1 MIFILKIIESMF
13 SKYTSFD
20 YEFSDFVLDLVVIGL
35 AKFVIQII
43 IWM

>member
-13 SKYTSFD
+13 SKYPSFD
-20 YEFSDFVLDLVVIGL
+20 YEFSDFVLDLVFIGL